1 MRSIHGLP
9 RRAVLWDVTQRL
21 ACVCRSMHARRRS
34 GEHGRIVRAVEA
46 TESNLSFSIAL

>member
-1 MRSIHGLP
+1 MWSIHVLL

-34 GEHGRIVRAVEA
+34 GEHGGIVRAVEA